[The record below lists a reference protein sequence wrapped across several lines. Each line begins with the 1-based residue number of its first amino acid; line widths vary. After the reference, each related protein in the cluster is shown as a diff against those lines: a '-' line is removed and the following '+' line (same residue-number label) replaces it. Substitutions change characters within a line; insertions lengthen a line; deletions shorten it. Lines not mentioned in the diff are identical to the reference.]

1 MNTKIVMALLAV
13 ALVFVSI
20 QLVQAKSSHVELS
33 GGDDDAYQNIVTRT
47 SVRAYT
53 DAPVESE
60 KIEKLLRAGM
70 AAPSAVNKQ
79 PWHFIVVTD
88 KAVLSRIPEVNPNA
102 GMAAKAPL
110 AIVVCGDLT
119 KALQDR
125 GDRKSTRLNSSHANI
140 SYAVFCLK
148 KKL

>member
-13 ALVFVSI
+13 ALLLVSI
-20 QLVQAKSSHVELS
+20 QLVQAKSSQGRRS
-33 GGDDDAYQNIVTRT
+33 GADDDAYQTIVTRT

-88 KAVLSRIPEVNPNA
+88 KAVLR
-102 GMAAKAPL
+102 
-110 AIVVCGDLT
+110 
-119 KALQDR
+119 
-125 GDRKSTRLNSSHANI
+125 DRKSTRLNSSHANI

-148 KKL
+148 KKKQLVLFLYI